1 MLELLLCH
9 NAEGV
14 LRSHG
19 RRGGF
24 VDARSGRAQRLCG
37 VGTFLHERCA
47 GFPKLTR
54 AQYRARREKRH
65 RRGDGRASS
74 KRVGEYCHRQ
84 LAHQLCC
91 VANGRRRCLCPQAA
105 PSGAPRRDSLSHAMV
120 EAARDFAAS
129 ERLRFEAVEQ
139 VVADANV
146 GVATRFDALARR
158 EGTSPRFVLVSWKTS
173 SACPFD
179 DSVRS
184 ASLDE
189 WLSSGSVSSSSSSEA
204 IAAREHLAQLT
215 VELHLL
221 RDSHAI
227 DVAEACVVY
236 LSPGERRFRVVW
248 LTRESIDGGGYARCF
263 RRMLA
268 TKQ

>member
-1 MLELLLCH
+1 
-9 NAEGV
+9 
-14 LRSHG
+14 
-19 RRGGF
+19 
-24 VDARSGRAQRLCG
+24 
-37 VGTFLHERCA
+37 
-47 GFPKLTR
+47 
-54 AQYRARREKRH
+54 
-65 RRGDGRASS
+65 
-74 KRVGEYCHRQ
+74 
-84 LAHQLCC
+84 
-91 VANGRRRCLCPQAA
+91 
-105 PSGAPRRDSLSHAMV
+105 MV

-139 VVADANV
+139 VVADADA

-173 SACPFD
+173 GAFPFDD

-189 WLSSGSVSSSSSSEA
+189 WLSSGSVSSSSSSSSEA

-215 VELHLL
+215 IELHLL

-236 LSPGERRFRVVW
+236 LSPGERRFRAVW